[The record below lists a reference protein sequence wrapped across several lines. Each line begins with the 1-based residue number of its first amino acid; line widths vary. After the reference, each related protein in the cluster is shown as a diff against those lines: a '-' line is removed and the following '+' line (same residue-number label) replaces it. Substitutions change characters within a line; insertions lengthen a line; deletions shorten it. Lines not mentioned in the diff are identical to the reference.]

1 MSKSYFSIPIY
12 ADKTNKIERLH
23 QSDKVNVF
31 VFLKKIDFNSENK
44 NLLQKILSAVKINLE
59 NDTQVLL
66 LEDNQD
72 AFVIDELD
80 LSFDN
85 YFFAFGLNAKRIGL
99 QSKTVPYK
107 LMAFDKLNVL
117 YSHTLTDLQSNIA
130 YKKQLWGVLKEISY
144 S

>member
-1 MSKSYFSIPIY
+1 LSKSYFSIPIY